1 MNKKC
6 VFLDRD
12 GVINHDYGYVGSKSR
27 FIFIDGVIEALQ
39 TITKLGY
46 DLIIVTNQSGIGRGY
61 FTKNDFEHL
70 MKHMCRIFSENG
82 IKIKSIYYCPHSP
95 SLSSDGVSSACRCR
109 KPSPTLILQALEKYN
124 YDPAQCYLI
133 GDKTSDIEAGHQ
145 AEISNLV
152 LLTGKNENLNLNYSY
167 SKFKSLLDFA
177 KDLT

>member
-70 MKHMCRIFSENG
+70 MKHMCRIFSENVF
-82 IKIKSIYYCPHSP
+82 
-95 SLSSDGVSSACRCR
+95 L
-109 KPSPTLILQALEKYN
+109 
-124 YDPAQCYLI
+124 
-133 GDKTSDIEAGHQ
+133 
-145 AEISNLV
+145 
-152 LLTGKNENLNLNYSY
+152 
-167 SKFKSLLDFA
+167 
-177 KDLT
+177 